1 MNKLWLI
8 SILLM
13 LVLCSC
19 SQKRTIAPPPPPTPE
34 LLIAPRPTEDISI
47 EEQHER
53 IWREIYATAQAEA
66 DIKTATAEIIT
77 ATAEATIWAG
87 VHTPQNIY
95 SPTPAPKKACNV
107 KGSKNLIYHCKNSPN
122 FYTMKEYTCFNT
134 EAEAIAAG
142 YRMTNN
148 QGGWCSY

>member
-47 EEQHER
+47 EEMHER
-53 IWREIYATAQAEA
+53 KWKAIYATAQE
-66 DIKTATAEIIT
+66 DSEIRT
-77 ATAEATIWAG
+77 ATAEAAYWLTP
-87 VHTPQNIY
+87 HTPTNIY
-95 SPTPAPKKACNV
+95 SPTPDPVQNCRI
-107 KGSKNLIYHCKNSPN
+107 KGSKNMIYHCKNSPN
-122 FYTMKEYTCFNT
+122 FSTMTDYTCFSSPA
-134 EAEAIAAG
+134 EAEKHG
-142 YRMTNN
+142 YRMSQNV
-148 QGGWCSY
+148 GWCQY